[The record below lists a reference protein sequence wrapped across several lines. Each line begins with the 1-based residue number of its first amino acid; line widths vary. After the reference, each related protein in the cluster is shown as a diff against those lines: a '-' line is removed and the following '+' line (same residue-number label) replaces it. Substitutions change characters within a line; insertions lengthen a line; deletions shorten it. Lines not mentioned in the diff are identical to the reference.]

1 MTVQERTAWY
11 LSKRL
16 FTKKSLREKLIQ
28 EGYSYQEI
36 EETLESFVNDGYLD
50 DDYFIKTY
58 LEEKRRSHPHGYWAY
73 KMDLKRLGIE
83 ENHLERLR
91 SEFYPFSEEVKDG
104 VALLRKWFQF
114 GESQKIKLIQ
124 RLVRRGFHS
133 DAAEESWSQFQETME
148 EEQP

>member
-1 MTVQERTAWY
+1 
-11 LSKRL
+11 
-16 FTKKSLREKLIQ
+16 
-28 EGYSYQEI
+28 
-36 EETLESFVNDGYLD
+36 
-50 DDYFIKTY
+50 
-58 LEEKRRSHPHGYWAY
+58 
-73 KMDLKRLGIE
+73 MDLKRLGIE